1 MNGCI
6 SKNTYH
12 MATHNKIILT
22 GGAGYIGAHLVVS
35 LRQQGFTPV
44 VVDDFSNAT
53 WATIHELR
61 QLVGH
66 FPVYQANCCH
76 PAAVQ
81 QIFEQEGPIQGI
93 VHLAAYKSV
102 AESVRQ
108 PLKYYHNNLQSLVA
122 VLQAAAQHRVR
133 HVVFSSSA
141 AVYGPCGSQPVTEE
155 APMGQAASP
164 YAATKQQCEQL
175 LAHFVACTPGLQA
188 MALRY
193 FNPIGAHPSGLIGEN
208 LSNSPDNL
216 VPVITRAAAE
226 VTGPLTV
233 FGNDYPTPDGTCIRD
248 FVHVCDLADAHVAA
262 LQYLMA
268 QPCSDQ
274 SQPCHQVVN
283 IGTGAGTSVRQ
294 LLLHFAQAT
303 GMAVPYRFG
312 PRRPAD

>member
-1 MNGCI
+1 
-6 SKNTYH
+6 
-12 MATHNKIILT
+12 
-22 GGAGYIGAHLVVS
+22 
-35 LRQQGFTPV
+35 
-44 VVDDFSNAT
+44 
-53 WATIHELR
+53 
-61 QLVGH
+61 
-66 FPVYQANCCH
+66 
-76 PAAVQ
+76 
-81 QIFEQEGPIQGI
+81 
-93 VHLAAYKSV
+93 
-102 AESVRQ
+102 
-108 PLKYYHNNLQSLVA
+108 
-122 VLQAAAQHRVR
+122 
-133 HVVFSSSA
+133 
-141 AVYGPCGSQPVTEE
+141 
-155 APMGQAASP
+155 MGQAASP

-216 VPVITRAAAE
+216 VPVITRAASE

-312 PRRPAD
+312 PRRPGDLTAVTAAVGKASSLLGWQAKRTLKESLHSAWCWQLKQLGAMPQAVVPA